1 MVFKKL
7 AFCIMEKLN
16 IKKFYQT
23 VLNSKFTLSKKHMY
37 LCVKAK
43 NPILIQL
50 SFTRNVHF
58 SALLSD
64 LWQLVRQIN

>member
-1 MVFKKL
+1 
-7 AFCIMEKLN
+7 MEKLK
-16 IKKFYQT
+16 IEKFNQT
-23 VLNSKFTLSKKHMY
+23 VLNSKFSLSKKHLY
-37 LCVKAK
+37 LCVKAE

-64 LWQLVRQIN
+64 LWQLVPQIN